1 MRVLIGDD
9 EVLVRAGLAHVLAGG
24 GFDVVAAA
32 ANATELLQL
41 ATSHRPDLVV
51 TDIRMPPRNADD
63 GLLAA
68 LRIRRELP
76 GTAVVVL
83 SQHLQRRYAVELLA
97 KSPAGVGYLLKQ
109 RISDATTFCDDL
121 RRVGAGG
128 TALDPE
134 IVELMLARARR
145 AAKVTGG
152 GNAIDALTNR
162 QRQVLELM
170 AAGYTNAAIARQ
182 LSVTEK
188 SVVAHASHI
197 YEGLGLLP
205 DDDGHR
211 RVLAVVQYLNR

>member
-1 MRVLIGDD
+1 MRVVIGDD
-9 EVLVRAGLAHVLAGG
+9 EILVRAGLAQVLRDG

-32 ANATELLQL
+32 ADAAELVRYTGL
-41 ATSHRPDLVV
+41 HRPDIVV
-51 TDIRMPPRNADD
+51 TDIRMPPGNADD
-63 GLLAA
+63 GLVAA

-76 GTAVVVL
+76 GTAVVVV

-97 KSPAGVGYLLKQ
+97 KSPDGIGYLLKQ
-109 RISDATTFCDDL
+109 RITDVATFCEDV
-121 RRVGAGG
+121 RRVGSGG
-128 TALDPE
+128 TALDPD
-134 IVELMLARARR
+134 IVALMLARARR
-145 AAKVTGG
+145 G
-152 GNAIDALTNR
+152 GNAIDNLTDR

-170 AAGYTNAAIARQ
+170 AAGKTNSAIARE

-197 YEGLGLLP
+197 YDGLGLRP

>member
-9 EVLVRAGLAHVLAGG
+9 EVLVRAGLTHVLTDGD
-24 GFDVVAAA
+24 FDVVDAASDAEQLLRLA
-32 ANATELLQL
+32 AHHQPE
-41 ATSHRPDLVV
+41 LVV
-51 TDIRMPPRNADD
+51 TDIRMPPGNTDD
-63 GLLAA
+63 GLVAA
-68 LRIRRELP
+68 LRIRREMP

-83 SQHLQRRYAVELLA
+83 SQHVQRRYAVELLA

-109 RISDATTFCDDL
+109 RISDVSTFCENV

-134 IVELMLARARR
+134 MVDLMVARARR
-145 AAKVTGG
+145 GG
-152 GNAIDALTNR
+152 DAIDELTDR

-170 AAGYTNAAIARQ
+170 AAGYTNAAIARR

-188 SVVAHASHI
+188 SVVAHASNI

>member
-1 MRVLIGDD
+1 MRVLIGED
-9 EVLVRAGLAHVLAGG
+9 EVLVRAGLAQVLRDG
-24 GFDVVAAA
+24 GFEVVATAA
-32 ANATELLQL
+32 DAAELLQH
-41 ATSHRPDLVV
+41 AGFHRPDVVV
-51 TDIRMPPRNADD
+51 TDIRMPPTNTDD
-63 GLLAA
+63 GLMAA

-97 KSPAGVGYLLKQ
+97 KHPGGVGYLLKQ
-109 RISDATTFCDDL
+109 RVSDVTTFCENV

-134 IVELMLARARR
+134 IVALMLARARR
-145 AAKVTGG
+145 G
-152 GNAIDALTNR
+152 GNAIDALTDR

-170 AAGYTNAAIARQ
+170 AAGYTNSAIARR
-182 LSVTEK
+182 LSLTDK
-188 SVVAHASHI
+188 SVVAHASRI
-197 YEGLGLLP
+197 YDSLGLIP

>member
-1 MRVLIGDD
+1 MRVVIGDD
-9 EVLVRAGLAHVLAGG
+9 EVLVRTGLAQVLRDG

-32 ANATELLQL
+32 SDAAQL
-41 ATSHRPDLVV
+41 VRYATSLRPQLVV
-51 TDIRMPPRNADD
+51 TDIRMPPGNTDD

-83 SQHLQRRYAVELLA
+83 SQHVQRRYAVELLA
-97 KSPAGVGYLLKQ
+97 KNSGGIGYLLKQ
-109 RISDATTFCDDL
+109 RISDVTTFCENV

-134 IVELMLARARR
+134 IVELMVARARR
-145 AAKVTGG
+145 GG
-152 GNAIDALTNR
+152 DSIDSLTER

-170 AAGYTNAAIARQ
+170 AAGHSNAAIARR

-205 DDDGHR
+205 DDEGHR
-211 RVLAVVQYLNR
+211 RVQAVVQYLNR

>member
-1 MRVLIGDD
+1 
-9 EVLVRAGLAHVLAGG
+9 
-24 GFDVVAAA
+24 
-32 ANATELLQL
+32 
-41 ATSHRPDLVV
+41 
-51 TDIRMPPRNADD
+51 
-63 GLLAA
+63 
-68 LRIRRELP
+68 
-76 GTAVVVL
+76 

-109 RISDATTFCDDL
+109 RISDVTTFCENVL
-121 RRVGAGG
+121 RVGTGG

-145 AAKVTGG
+145 GG
-152 GNAIDALTNR
+152 DAIEALTDR

-170 AAGYTNAAIARQ
+170 AAGYSNAAIARR